1 MPGIMEIAIVLI
13 LCTVLSL
20 ISFRLGLLTASGSAA
35 SFAMGAIIGIF
46 GSVGMLLLLIIFALM
61 GFLVTKWRFE
71 VKKARGLQE
80 GRKGERTHRNVIA
93 NGLVPALVVVIAF
106 LLGQE
111 GTALTGLIFLCALAV
126 AAADTTASELG
137 VLSPDAYLITNFER
151 VPPGTDGGISL
162 YGTLCA
168 LLASAFVAV
177 VGWSLV
183 LPGTPLDWRVMV
195 PLLMGIFGCMVD
207 SIIGATLETWKM
219 MSKLTN
225 NISSMAMGALIG
237 LAVLIFWT

>member
-1 MPGIMEIAIVLI
+1 MPGIMEIAIVLA

-20 ISFRLGLLTASGSAA
+20 ISLKFGLLTASGSAA

-46 GSVGMLLLLIIFALM
+46 GSIGMLLLLVIFALM

-71 VKKARGLQE
+71 AKKARGLQE
-80 GRKGERTHRNVIA
+80 GRRGERTHRNVIA
-93 NGLVPALVVVIAF
+93 NGLVPALIVVIAF

-111 GTALTGLIFLCALAV
+111 GSVLTSLLFLCALAV

-137 VLSPDAYLITNFER
+137 VLSPDAYLITSLR
-151 VPPGTDGGISL
+151 KVPAGTDGGIST

-168 LLASAFVAV
+168 LLAAAFVAV
-177 VGWSLV
+177 VGWLLV
-183 LPGTPLDWRVMV
+183 LPGTPMDWRVLV
-195 PLLMGIFGCMVD
+195 PMSMGVFGCMVD
-207 SIIGATLETWKM
+207 SVIGATLETWRM

-225 NISSMAMGALIG
+225 NISSMTIGTLTG
-237 LAVLIFWT
+237 LAILILSA